1 MLASLTREVN
11 KRPAGRH
18 RRAAPLCRH
27 LESGAPQRGSG
38 RARPEE
44 SPLEPS
50 ARRRR
55 GPPPHRSAPGRK
67 LPPVPSELSFKL
79 PEESCRLPTQPPMGG
94 SVRFVSFRRPG
105 SLAAC
110 ASSPAAA
117 LRGVASRP
125 PRALLSYTSSPRV
138 RPCILAVACFL
149 LAFADTLLSFP
160 VPLLLLL
167 SLRPSLAFFL
177 APLPFLSFP
186 CASPSAL
193 ARLLP

>member
-94 SVRFVSFRRPG
+94 SVRLVSAARVARR
-105 SLAAC
+105 LRLL
-110 ASSPAAA
+110 PAAA

-125 PRALLSYTSSPRV
+125 PCALLSYTSSPRV

-177 APLPFLSFP
+177 APLPFLSLP